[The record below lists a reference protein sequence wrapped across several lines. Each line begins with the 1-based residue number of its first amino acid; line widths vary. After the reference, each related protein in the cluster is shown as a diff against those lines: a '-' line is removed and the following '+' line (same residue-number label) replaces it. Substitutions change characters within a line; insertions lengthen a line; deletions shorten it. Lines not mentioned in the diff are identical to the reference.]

1 MEQNFATVLKTAC
14 EGCNVCPLA
23 YKSKRVKPLLYV
35 NADAVVSEAKFLA
48 IGHTLPHV
56 GMKAPT
62 SYNAKVQNEAHKD
75 LADIFGETWM
85 QDGEVIYTNA
95 VRCPSPDA
103 TKDSFVDLLESCR
116 QWNILLRES
125 FKVVILIGPS
135 AQKQMLGEKAEKLVD
150 GEIVSSSSLNT
161 LILPLKPV
169 ELRTDEDVRKY
180 KRQIK
185 KLKEKML

>member
-85 QDGEVIYTNA
+85 QDGGHLHKRCKVPFSRCNKRF
-95 VRCPSPDA
+95 VRRFA
-103 TKDSFVDLLESCR
+103 R
-116 QWNILLRES
+116 IL
-125 FKVVILIGPS
+125 
-135 AQKQMLGEKAEKLVD
+135 
-150 GEIVSSSSLNT
+150 
-161 LILPLKPV
+161 
-169 ELRTDEDVRKY
+169 
-180 KRQIK
+180 
-185 KLKEKML
+185 